1 MMNQEDH
8 ISENPVTK
16 DHITVVEFTSKE
28 WNNNASFSIWTLFG
42 FSVGFSVMGLVVAL
56 ILMIFLPGMRSFLA
70 VSLFSAA
77 FGIIFGFMFQKSE
90 QSQGRTFLSHFSSK
104 INIIL
109 TELGGNELQNITP
122 SQLKKLIDSGEV
134 HPLTVDGVAGLRLFV
149 REDRIARMTLPPA
162 STTTTAP
169 APQQVGKSH
178 PSSKRWQVIIA
189 TEAPQY
195 GTESFDRLL
204 DAATS
209 SSSTEQ

>member
-8 ISENPVTK
+8 ITENPVTK

-77 FGIIFGFMFQKSE
+77 FGIIFGCMLQKSE

-169 APQQVGKSH
+169 APQRVGKSH